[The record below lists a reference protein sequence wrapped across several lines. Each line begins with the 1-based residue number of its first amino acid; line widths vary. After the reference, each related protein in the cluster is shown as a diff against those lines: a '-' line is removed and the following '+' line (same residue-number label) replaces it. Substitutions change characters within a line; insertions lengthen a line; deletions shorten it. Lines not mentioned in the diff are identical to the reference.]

1 LSYTIFIENGTRRAL
16 TTAIDDLRQDFD
28 TLSSDEEVSEP
39 GHRSLDT
46 SHEEQTVPSLERYLA
61 REWTEHPSCSRQS
74 HKEDHEELA
83 KNKCHRSCDSLND
96 VAARLDGLIGDENN
110 RHPLP
115 NVMDPSFD
123 LLSHTQHTEPA
134 NNEGTSRNSPPLNN
148 VCGHDYR
155 EACQIALEGAPDG
168 GAPPSL
174 CLSKRHSIENPLAED
189 FLQRTYDVDS
199 ICSFPSSLAVAKFGI
214 QWYPQPYAIFNHTD
228 NVHFSIDIPNN
239 SFTRLGTCSR
249 GSSPHRQPLHHVPN
263 YCFGRVQGL
272 TDTFIWIFF
281 PALYMQTSQED
292 PLKRTCVARDQYSCW
307 YDHVLFPAIAAAV
320 RDPNI
325 LQYIPKNLN
334 IAQTNSRARQEGIST
349 ERLSDM
355 NAEFGIL
362 GQGSRSTSLSY
373 VLQNRHLEAIW
384 EGVRTRAATYPQ
396 FAGIK
401 LYLGAKNLKLVYMNT
416 DIRQTIRA
424 WRSQWQNA
432 VDRAFLDPS
441 DTYVDIGRQY
451 TPRIGSVAE
460 ANVLMWRRCCLKQLW
475 RQRQAWSSQY
485 NAMYPFVRSSLEDI
499 ATSKSQSVPLRL
511 IEYPRFTLRDTIDM
525 TIQPADKSR
534 EVGEGLIYSQFYNLV
549 KIPFDAAKQ
558 YPFQNRQLEKMA
570 LDPSYVADYERSTR
584 GSHANQASLSL
595 AYRLSKLRVRA
606 SLVQDDE
613 GSVSVP
619 FSYGVRAEDRVSVKL
634 LDLILSHIDSLESM
648 RQSDPIPVCQDQ
660 EPPFFAIPSTT
671 MTRFLHGTVN
681 KYCFLFEY
689 IKSQAGA
696 RYSLPETVVMTLA
709 LRSLRFVTS
718 GIIAKESILWKDRW
732 KQAKQVASRSGQRQ
746 SSEIEREGL
755 GLYRTSKDYGLG
767 WWLPGKFNWDEWRFR
782 GEVNER
788 LVAGNSLLHIEYG
801 RQWKVIKDIRDV
813 HARMWQANKWVK
825 QYSVRKSRR
834 NRNIW
839 FEYLSNTVIELFQ
852 SEVWRAARKS
862 LDWKSSSDLT
872 DEAAAS
878 YPADQPPPYCYDAL
892 ASSFHDRRRNV
903 NHTRPY
909 FLTGNKIRSSS
920 VWDLVCDH
928 LGFNLH
934 DGRLE
939 SRDGLQPLHHRI
951 AV

>member
-1 LSYTIFIENGTRRAL
+1 
-16 TTAIDDLRQDFD
+16 
-28 TLSSDEEVSEP
+28 
-39 GHRSLDT
+39 
-46 SHEEQTVPSLERYLA
+46 
-61 REWTEHPSCSRQS
+61 
-74 HKEDHEELA
+74 
-83 KNKCHRSCDSLND
+83 
-96 VAARLDGLIGDENN
+96 
-110 RHPLP
+110 
-115 NVMDPSFD
+115 
-123 LLSHTQHTEPA
+123 
-134 NNEGTSRNSPPLNN
+134 
-148 VCGHDYR
+148 
-155 EACQIALEGAPDG
+155 
-168 GAPPSL
+168 
-174 CLSKRHSIENPLAED
+174 
-189 FLQRTYDVDS
+189 
-199 ICSFPSSLAVAKFGI
+199 
-214 QWYPQPYAIFNHTD
+214 
-228 NVHFSIDIPNN
+228 
-239 SFTRLGTCSR
+239 
-249 GSSPHRQPLHHVPN
+249 
-263 YCFGRVQGL
+263 
-272 TDTFIWIFF
+272 
-281 PALYMQTSQED
+281 MQTSQED
-292 PLKRTCVARDQYSCW
+292 PLKRTCIARDQYSCW

-334 IAQTNSRARQEGIST
+334 ISQTNSRVRQEGIST

-362 GQGSRSTSLSY
+362 GQGRRSTSLSY

-384 EGVRTRAATYPQ
+384 EGVRTRAATYPL

-401 LYLGAKNLKLVYMNT
+401 LYLGAKNLKLVYMNA

-424 WRSQWQNA
+424 WRSQWQIA
-432 VDRAFLDPS
+432 VDQVFLDPS

-460 ANVLMWRRCCLKQLW
+460 ANVLMWQRCRLKQLW
-475 RQRQAWSSQY
+475 RQRQVWSSQY

-499 ATSKSQSVPLRL
+499 ATSESRSVPLRL

-595 AYRLSKLRVRA
+595 AYRLSKLR
-606 SLVQDDE
+606 SKQ
-613 GSVSVP
+613 
-619 FSYGVRAEDRVSVKL
+619 
-634 LDLILSHIDSLESM
+634 
-648 RQSDPIPVCQDQ
+648 
-660 EPPFFAIPSTT
+660 
-671 MTRFLHGTVN
+671 
-681 KYCFLFEY
+681 
-689 IKSQAGA
+689 
-696 RYSLPETVVMTLA
+696 
-709 LRSLRFVTS
+709 VTS
-718 GIIAKESILWKDRW
+718 
-732 KQAKQVASRSGQRQ
+732 QSGQRQ
-746 SSEIEREGL
+746 SSEVEREGL
-755 GLYRTSKDYGLG
+755 GLNRTSKDYGLG

-782 GEVNER
+782 GDVNER

-825 QYSVRKSRR
+825 QYSVRKSQR

-862 LDWKSSSDLT
+862 LDWKSGSDLT

-951 AV
+951 AVRRSVEMISDVLGHTERFGASGWTEDCDPSEPRFHWTSEDLLQYVGGTVTIGSFKIGRAVQSGSRKGFIYPLAERGRPPVLRLTDRIRGPAAQSLGFRYLQLLARKRPRTAEERERLRRHFRRRDCVRVSKVVVGTDSIHSDDTGSSAQTEETDQLWRPQKRLRKAVRDQMIVRLE

>member
-1 LSYTIFIENGTRRAL
+1 
-16 TTAIDDLRQDFD
+16 
-28 TLSSDEEVSEP
+28 
-39 GHRSLDT
+39 
-46 SHEEQTVPSLERYLA
+46 
-61 REWTEHPSCSRQS
+61 
-74 HKEDHEELA
+74 
-83 KNKCHRSCDSLND
+83 
-96 VAARLDGLIGDENN
+96 
-110 RHPLP
+110 
-115 NVMDPSFD
+115 
-123 LLSHTQHTEPA
+123 
-134 NNEGTSRNSPPLNN
+134 
-148 VCGHDYR
+148 
-155 EACQIALEGAPDG
+155 
-168 GAPPSL
+168 
-174 CLSKRHSIENPLAED
+174 
-189 FLQRTYDVDS
+189 
-199 ICSFPSSLAVAKFGI
+199 
-214 QWYPQPYAIFNHTD
+214 
-228 NVHFSIDIPNN
+228 
-239 SFTRLGTCSR
+239 
-249 GSSPHRQPLHHVPN
+249 
-263 YCFGRVQGL
+263 
-272 TDTFIWIFF
+272 
-281 PALYMQTSQED
+281 MQTSQED
-292 PLKRTCVARDQYSCW
+292 PLKRTCIARDQYSCW

-334 IAQTNSRARQEGIST
+334 ISQTNSRVRQEGIST

-362 GQGSRSTSLSY
+362 GQGRRSTSLSY

-384 EGVRTRAATYPQ
+384 EGVRTRAATYPL

-401 LYLGAKNLKLVYMNT
+401 LYLGAKNLKLVYMNA

-424 WRSQWQNA
+424 WRSQWQIA
-432 VDRAFLDPS
+432 VDQVFLDPS

-460 ANVLMWRRCCLKQLW
+460 ANVLMWQRCRLKQLW
-475 RQRQAWSSQY
+475 RQRQVWSSQY

-499 ATSKSQSVPLRL
+499 ATSESRSVPLRL

-595 AYRLSKLRVRA
+595 AYRLSKLR
-606 SLVQDDE
+606 SKQ
-613 GSVSVP
+613 
-619 FSYGVRAEDRVSVKL
+619 
-634 LDLILSHIDSLESM
+634 
-648 RQSDPIPVCQDQ
+648 
-660 EPPFFAIPSTT
+660 
-671 MTRFLHGTVN
+671 
-681 KYCFLFEY
+681 
-689 IKSQAGA
+689 
-696 RYSLPETVVMTLA
+696 
-709 LRSLRFVTS
+709 VTS
-718 GIIAKESILWKDRW
+718 
-732 KQAKQVASRSGQRQ
+732 QSGQRQ
-746 SSEIEREGL
+746 SSEVEREGL
-755 GLYRTSKDYGLG
+755 GLNRTSKDYGLG

-782 GEVNER
+782 GDVNER

-825 QYSVRKSRR
+825 QYSVRKSQR

-862 LDWKSSSDLT
+862 LDWKSGSDLT

-951 AV
+951 AVRRSVEMISDVLGHSEACRWYKELGHLLLLTNWILPWPSTRLLISTTKENHRKNLKRRLIWVSLIYAPAKLSPFLSPNLPTHPLKDEERCITAHDNLRQTLTCITAERFGASGWTEDCDPSEPRFHWTSEDLLQYVGGTVTIGSFKIGRAVQSGSRKGFIYPLAERGRPPVLRLTDRIRGPAAQSLGFRYLQLLARKRPRTAEERERLRRHFRRRDCVRVSKVVVGTDSIHSDDTGSSAQTEETDQLWRPQKRLRKAVRDQMIVRLE